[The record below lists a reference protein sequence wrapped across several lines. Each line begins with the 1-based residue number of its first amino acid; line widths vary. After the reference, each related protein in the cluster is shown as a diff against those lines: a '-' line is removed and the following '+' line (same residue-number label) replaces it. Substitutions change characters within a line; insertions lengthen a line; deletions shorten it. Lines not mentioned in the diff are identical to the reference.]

1 MLHRPRESQLFPYT
15 TLFRSIYFT
24 SAAASDLGHWSPP
37 VEIAPGT
44 RDRFGAEISVATNGR
59 IDVMFDDRSYSGNA
73 QVDVTY
79 ASSTDGGATWTT
91 TRVSTAGFDPGA
103 SGVPDASSPTG
114 IRPFIGDYNGI
125 ASLAD
130 HVVMTWTGVAPKT
143 GTLNDNLEIFFGSV
157 TP

>member
-1 MLHRPRESQLFPYT
+1 MTRKQRTPGQGIH
-15 TLFRSIYFT
+15 
-24 SAAASDLGHWSPP
+24 AAAFFADFSSCGRVWTS
-37 VEIAPGT
+37 
-44 RDRFGAEISVATNGR
+44 NGR

-73 QVDVTY
+73 LVDVTY
-79 ASSTDGGATWTT
+79 ASSSDGGATWTPV
-91 TRVSTAGFDPGA
+91 RVTSSGFDPGA

-130 HVVMTWTGVAPKT
+130 HAVLTWTGVAPKT